1 MKTLVLKL
9 RGPMQSYG
17 THSHFN
23 TRETDSHPSKSAV
36 LGLIAG
42 ALGWRRES
50 EEIRVLNDLQF
61 AVRVDQEGLTRKD
74 YQIAREYQKK
84 FRYHVKGKFKDK
96 GTYVTNRY
104 YLEDAIFVVAL
115 GHEDASLID
124 RIQEA
129 LRKPYFQGFLGRR
142 SYPVNYDLIM
152 HSSERDPLEE
162 LKTLD
167 WQASDWYRYKH
178 GVPKYLEVF
187 ADRALDKT
195 APWQKRQDAVVSFS
209 QEHRQFAYR
218 LEVRLLVPPVL
229 RSSEHDAFGEVGES

>member
-42 ALGWRRES
+42 ALGWRRSSEQLKPLES
-50 EEIRVLNDLQF
+50 LQF
-61 AVRVDQEGLTRKD
+61 AVRVDQAGLTKKD
-74 YQIAREYQKK
+74 YQIAQKYK
-84 FRYHVKGKFKDK
+84 RDGTFDK
-96 GTYVTNRY
+96 NYVTNRY
-104 YLEDAIFVVAL
+104 YVEDAIFVVAL
-115 GHEDASLID
+115 GHEDDQLID
-124 RIQEA
+124 TIEKA
-129 LRKPYFQGFLGRR
+129 LRRPYFQGFLGRR
-142 SYPVNYDLIM
+142 SYPVNYDLVM
-152 HSSERDPLEE
+152 YTSDQTPLEE

-167 WQASDWYRYKH
+167 WQAEDWYRNRQSA
-178 GVPKYLEVF
+178 PSSLEIF
-187 ADRALDKT
+187 ADKALSPN
-195 APWQKRQDAVVSFS
+195 APGQKRQDAVVSFS